1 LEDFVGFLDDLYRKS
16 PLVRRTSRWAR
27 QVPRTLQLMR
37 ARPDEYLRSPP
48 IVANSVPKSGTH
60 LLTQI
65 VGALVEWDYGTFWT
79 SVPSRP
85 YRELPR
91 GTMMRALSRTVPGEL
106 VSAHLHFDP
115 DFHDALDRQNAVH
128 VFIYR
133 DPRDIVVSEAHYLTN
148 VNNWHGL
155 HRTFRALGSVGER
168 ISLAITGTG
177 PGHRQTYPD
186 VGSRFR
192 RYLGWLQEAGV
203 LAVRFEDLVGE
214 RRTETVQEIVR
225 FYAKRSGRLAE
236 EHVLLARA
244 LAAIDPKR
252 SFTFRE
258 GRSGG
263 WRDVLSDAHKDQ
275 LKATAGALLIELGY
289 ESDLLW

>member
-1 LEDFVGFLDDLYRKS
+1 VGFLDDLYRTS
-16 PLVRRTSRWAR
+16 AVVRRTSRWSR
-27 QVPRTLQLMR
+27 QLPRSMQRIR
-37 ARPDEYLRSPP
+37 ATPDQFLRSPP
-48 IVANSVPKSGTH
+48 VVANSVPKSGTH

-65 VGALVEWDYGTFWT
+65 VGALAVRDYGTFWT
-79 SVPSRP
+79 SVPSLP

-91 GTMMRALSRTVPGEL
+91 GTMLRAVGRAVPGEL

-115 DFHDALDRQNAVH
+115 AFHDALERQNAVH

-133 DPRDIVVSEAHYLTN
+133 DPRDIVVSEAHYLTT
-148 VNNWHGL
+148 VNTWHGL
-155 HRTFRALGSVGER
+155 HRTFRALGSVEER
-168 ISLAITGTG
+168 VSLAIRGAG
-177 PGHRQTYPD
+177 PGQRVTYPD
-186 VGSRFR
+186 VGTRFR
-192 RYLGWLQEAGV
+192 RYAGWLREAGV

-214 RRTETVQEIVR
+214 RRNSTVQEIVR
-225 FYAKRSGRLAE
+225 FYAQRSGRLAE
-236 EHVLLARA
+236 VDELLERA

-275 LKATAGALLIELGY
+275 LKIVAGALLIELGY
-289 ESDLLW
+289 ERDLLW